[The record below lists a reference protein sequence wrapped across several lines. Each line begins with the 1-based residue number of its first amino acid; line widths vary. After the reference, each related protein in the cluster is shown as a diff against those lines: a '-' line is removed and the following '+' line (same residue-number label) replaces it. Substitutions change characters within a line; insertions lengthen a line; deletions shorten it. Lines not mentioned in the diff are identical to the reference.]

1 MDDKLLIRYLSEQA
15 TEEERE
21 QVLNWV
27 EADPD
32 NRSKFNRLKNAW
44 VMSRLPQRPAPDQEV
59 RQYGQRLRRKQQTR
73 RLLSY
78 SIAASLVLLLSIGG
92 INKLKKY
99 RQEIDF
105 LQNQTIAQLEYHTNK
120 GVKGHITLPDGSTVW
135 LNSDS
140 ELKCPALFT
149 GNEREISFSGEG
161 FFDVVKNPDK
171 PMIVRLD
178 NNIRVVVKGTK
189 FNLAS
194 YKNDDHISALLLSG
208 NITVVRTHEKE
219 LEEIKVKPNEQVS
232 IHKNRSQEIDLTVP
246 AETFPILSWKEGW
259 LIFNETP
266 VSEVLK
272 KLERWHGIAFEVRD
286 PEILNQK
293 FSARFHEES
302 ITQILEMMKG
312 VALLQYELKDKTAIL
327 SKY

>member
-1 MDDKLLIRYLSEQA
+1 MDDKLLIRYLSGQA
-15 TEEERE
+15 TEEERD

-44 VMSRLPQRPAPDQEV
+44 VMSCLPQRPAPNEEV

-78 SIAASLVLLLSIGG
+78 GIAASLVLLLSIGG
-92 INKLKKY
+92 INKLKEYK
-99 RQEIDF
+99 QEIDF
-105 LQNQTIAQLEYHTNK
+105 LQNQTTAQLEYHTNK

-161 FFDVVKNPDK
+161 FFEVVKNPDK
-171 PMIVRLD
+171 PMVVRLD
-178 NNIRVVVKGTK
+178 NNIQVVVKGTK

-208 NITVVRTHEKE
+208 NITVVRTHEE
-219 LEEIKVKPNEQVS
+219 QQEEIKVKPNEHVS
-232 IHKNRSQEIDLTVP
+232 ILKNRNQEINLTIP

-259 LIFNETP
+259 LVFNETP

-327 SKY
+327 YKY

>member
-1 MDDKLLIRYLSEQA
+1 MDDKLLIKYLSGQT
-15 TEEERE
+15 TEEEQDR
-21 QVLNWV
+21 VLNWV
-27 EADPD
+27 ESDP
-32 NRSKFNRLKNAW
+32 NNQLKFNRLKNAW
-44 VMSRLPQRPAPDQEV
+44 VMSRLPHLPAPEEKV
-59 RQYGQRLRRKQQTR
+59 RQYGQQLRRRQQTR
-73 RLLSY
+73 RFLSY
-78 SIAASLVLLLSIGG
+78 GIAASLVILLSVGG
-92 INKLKKY
+92 INKLKEYK
-99 RQEIDF
+99 QQIAF
-105 LQNQTIAQLEYHTNK
+105 LQNQTTAQLEYHTNK
-120 GVKGHITLPDGSTVW
+120 GVKGYVTLPDGSTVW

-140 ELKCPALFT
+140 ELKCPAIFT

-171 PMIVRLD
+171 PMVVRLE

-208 NITVVRTHEKE
+208 NITVVRTQDEKH
-219 LEEIKVKPNEQVS
+219 EEIKVKPNEQVS
-232 IHKNRSQEIDLTVP
+232 IKKNQSQETNLTIP
-246 AETFPILSWKEGW
+246 AETFPILGWKEGW

-272 KLERWHGIAFEVRD
+272 KLERWHGINFEVHD

-312 VALLQYELKDKTAIL
+312 IALLQYELKDKTAIL
-327 SKY
+327 YKY